1 MISIQIIK
9 PGEIRIIEKEIPV
22 ISDDEVLI
30 KIKYVGFCGSDLSSF
45 LGRNPMV
52 SYPVIPGHEIAGVIE
67 RKGKSVPSGIGIG
80 QKVTVIPYTSCG
92 TCASCM
98 RGRPNACQFNQTL
111 GVQRDGAMSEY
122 ISVPWTKILVSDA
135 LSLEELAIVE
145 PLTVG
150 FHAVSRGRAT
160 ENDTVAVLGMG
171 IIGVGAL
178 ISAVNRGADV
188 YAVDID
194 DGKLDFAMTL
204 GARGTINSK
213 KENLVDRLS
222 GLAGGNGPDLV
233 IEAAGRPATYLA
245 AVSGVSFTGRVVCI
259 GYAGED
265 IAFAT
270 KLFVQK
276 ELDIMG
282 SRNAGTED
290 FREVVRFLK
299 KGKFDAG
306 QIISRVVNPGDANA
320 AMKEW
325 AGDPGKVFKLLVKF

>member
-1 MISIQIIK
+1 MISIQIMK
-9 PGEIRIIEKEIPV
+9 PGEIRIIEKEIPL
-22 ISDDEVLI
+22 ISGEEVLI
-30 KIKYVGFCGSDLSSF
+30 RIKYVGFCGSDLSSF

-52 SYPVIPGHEIAGVIE
+52 NYPVIPGHEIAGVIE
-67 RKGKSVPSGIGIG
+67 GKGDAVPSGFSIG

-92 TCASCM
+92 NCASCR

-122 ISVPWTKILVSDA
+122 IAVPWEKIVVSDT
-135 LSLEELAIVE
+135 LSLVELAIVE

-150 FHAVSRGRAT
+150 FHAVSRGRVT

-171 IIGVGAL
+171 IIGIGAL
-178 ISAVNRGADV
+178 ISAINRGAAV

-194 DGKLDFAMTL
+194 DSKLDFAMSL
-204 GARGTINSK
+204 GARGTINAK
-213 KENLVDRLS
+213 NEDLVDCLS
-222 GLAGGNGPDLV
+222 ALAGGMGPDLI
-233 IEAAGRPATYLA
+233 IEAAGREATYLA

-259 GYAGED
+259 GYAGKD

-276 ELDIMG
+276 ELDILG
-282 SRNAGTED
+282 SRNASTED
-290 FREVVRFLK
+290 FNEVIRFLK

-306 QIISRVVNPGDANA
+306 QIISRVLSPGEVNTALE
-320 AMKEW
+320 EW
-325 AGDPGKVFKLLVKF
+325 AGDPGNVFKLLVEF